1 MGKYGRCRAKGGVS
15 KYVGKCV
22 GCGKEET
29 DSGGS
34 VVTSGSWW
42 HDKCAGV
49 KVADYNGA
57 ALWTCPNC
65 LKVRQARHASDR
77 GADLEDGEYRHG
89 GVQEEDEHGYAHHP
103 HPNSHSHT

>member
-15 KYVGKCV
+15 KSVGKCV

-34 VVTSGSWW
+34 VVTRGSWW

-49 KVADYNGA
+49 KVADYEGA

-65 LKVRQARHASDR
+65 LKVRQARQAKQAGQAGQACQRQGGRLGGWRVRTWGLTR
-77 GADLEDGEYRHG
+77 GR
-89 GVQEEDEHGYAHHP
+89 
-103 HPNSHSHT
+103 